1 MSYLKVGYKMLAIAG
16 IFYELQLVTG
26 NLYSALAL
34 LTADNND
41 NRRIS

>member
-1 MSYLKVGYKMLAIAG
+1 MLAIAG

-34 LTADNND
+34 LTQIIMIIDGSVSW
-41 NRRIS
+41 RLF

>member
-41 NRRIS
+41 NRRFS

>member
-1 MSYLKVGYKMLAIAG
+1 MLAIAG

-34 LTADNND
+34 LNADD
-41 NRRIS
+41 DFIDGSVSWRLF